1 MLARRFLSFSFFN
14 SQASNKN
21 MKVGWFDHENRELK
35 DFETFEEPLNEENCE
50 GLNFDV
56 LSVFASSEVNAE
68 VLEEIRPEIVVTRS
82 TGFDHINLEKAEELG
97 VEVYNVPHYGSN
109 TVAEHAFGL
118 LLSLSKK
125 IPQAEKKT
133 HHEFNH
139 EGLEG
144 FELKD
149 KKFGVIGTG
158 EIGQKA
164 VKMAKGFEMDVI
176 AYDPYEKEGL
186 EEELGFMYVNLE
198 DLIDQADIISV
209 HCPLT
214 DENHHLFSEDE
225 FDRMEETVMINTAR
239 GGLIDSEALLDALKN
254 DSVSYAGLDVLEMED
269 EMRDLGDISN
279 KKEFCSEEYEANCEL
294 IEREDVIVTP
304 HSAFN
309 TREAK
314 ERIFETSI
322 RNIEE
327 RPEENRVV

>member
-1 MLARRFLSFSFFN
+1 
-14 SQASNKN
+14 
-21 MKVGWFDHENRELK
+21 MKVGWFDSEQEEVK
-35 DFETFEEPLNEENCE
+35 EYEVFEESLNDRTCE
-50 GLNFDV
+50 GLDFDV
-56 LSVFASSEVNAE
+56 ISVFASSEVTEN
-68 VLEEIRPEIVVTRS
+68 VLEEIRPEAVVTRS
-82 TGFDHINLEKAEELG
+82 TGFDHIDLDKAEELG
-97 VEVYNVPHYGSN
+97 IQVYNVPHYGSN

-118 LLSLSKK
+118 LLSISKK
-125 IPQAEKKT
+125 IPQAEERT
-133 HHEFNH
+133 HKEFNY

-186 EEELGFMYVNLE
+186 EDELGFMYVNFE
-198 DLIDQADIISV
+198 DLIDQADIISL

-214 DENHHLFSEDE
+214 DENHHLLSDE
-225 FDRMEETVMINTAR
+225 EFEKMDIKALINTAR
-239 GGLIDSEALLDALKN
+239 GGLIDSEALLEALEN

-269 EMRDLGDISN
+269 EMRDVGNLSDKS
-279 KKEFCSEEYEANCEL
+279 EFCSQEFEANCDL
-294 IEREDVIVTP
+294 IERDDVIVTP

-314 ERIFETSI
+314 KRIFETSI
-322 RNIEE
+322 ENIEN

>member
-1 MLARRFLSFSFFN
+1 ME
-14 SQASNKN
+14 
-21 MKVGWFDHENRELK
+21 VGWFDHQGWEDVEGY
-35 DFETFEEPLNEENCE
+35 ETFEESLTAENCE
-50 GLNFDV
+50 GLEFDV
-56 LSVFASSEVNAE
+56 ISVFASSEVTE
-68 VLEEIRPEIVVTRS
+68 DVLEEIRPEAVVTRS
-82 TGFDHINLEKAEELG
+82 TGFDHIDLEKAEELG
-97 VEVYNVPHYGSN
+97 IRVYNVPHYGSN

-125 IPQAEKKT
+125 IPQAEEKT
-133 HHEFNH
+133 HHEFSH

-144 FELKD
+144 FELKG

-186 EEELGFMYVNLE
+186 EEELGFMYVTLNDLLE
-198 DLIDQADIISV
+198 QSDIISL

-214 DENHHLFSEDE
+214 DENHHLLSEKE
-225 FDRMEETVMINTAR
+225 FEKMNAKALINTAR
-239 GGLIDSEALLDALKN
+239 GGLIESEALLKALE
-254 DSVSYAGLDVLEMED
+254 DESVEYAGLDVLELED
-269 EMRDLGDISN
+269 EMRAMEDFSE
-279 KKEFCSEEYEANCEL
+279 KTEFCCKEFRANCKL

-322 RNIEE
+322 RNIEK
-327 RPEENRVV
+327 RPEENKIT

>member
-1 MLARRFLSFSFFN
+1 MR
-14 SQASNKN
+14 
-21 MKVGWFDHENRELK
+21 VGWFDYQDREEVEEY
-35 DFETFEEPLNEENCE
+35 ETFEESLNEENCK
-50 GLNFDV
+50 GLDFDV
-56 LSVFASSEVNAE
+56 ISVFASSEVTDK
-68 VLEEIRPEIVVTRS
+68 VLEEIRPEAVVTRS
-82 TGFDHINLEKAEELG
+82 TGFDHIDLEKAEELG
-97 VEVYNVPHYGSN
+97 IKIYNVPHYGSN

-125 IPQAEKKT
+125 IPQAEEKT
-133 HHEFNH
+133 HHEFSH
-139 EGLEG
+139 KGLEG

-176 AYDPYEKEGL
+176 AYDPYEKKGL
-186 EEELGFMYVNLE
+186 EEELGFMYVSFE
-198 DLIDQADIISV
+198 DLINQAEIISL

-214 DENHHLFSEDE
+214 DENHHLFSEKE
-225 FDRMEETVMINTAR
+225 FASMEDTVIINTAR
-239 GGLIDSEALLDALKN
+239 GGLIDSEALLEALKEN
-254 DSVSYAGLDVLEMED
+254 SVSYAGLDVLEMEK
-269 EMRDLGDISN
+269 EMQKMEDITE
-279 KKEFCSEEYEANCEL
+279 KTEFCSEEFKANCEL